1 MPEAP
6 TESRALPSTVAP
18 AGLRHALR
26 HGTLAGIAL
35 ATAGYGVFTLQDAI
49 IKWLVADHTV
59 WQILFLRSVT
69 VTAISALIARRQGFR
84 AVLRSPNRPALL
96 LRGLVIL
103 IAWLC
108 YYGAARHLGLAELTT
123 LYYAAPLFVT
133 ILSVLLLGERV
144 DLARWGAV
152 ALGLVGVVIAANPGG
167 RPDLLPALMVLA
179 AAVLWAWSNI
189 LVRQIIAIESTA
201 SQMLFSNATFVVASG
216 ITMPFLW
223 QTPRPFD
230 LALMVALGFVAA
242 LGQFLLFES
251 FRKAPA
257 SAVAP
262 CEYTALVWAF
272 LLGYAIWG
280 DLPARAVF
288 IGAGVILLATLLLVV
303 SEGRRARQ
311 GGELG
316 GSPAAPAQ

>member
-1 MPEAP
+1 MPEP
-6 TESRALPSTVAP
+6 KGP
-18 AGLRHALR
+18 AVSQGASGSSVLGHALR

-35 ATAGYGVFTLQDAI
+35 ATAGYGVFTIQDAI

-59 WQILFLRSVT
+59 WQILFFRSVT
-69 VTAISALIARRQGFR
+69 VTAISAVLAGRQGFR
-84 AVLRSPNRPALL
+84 AAIVSPNRAKLM
-96 LRGLVIL
+96 LRGVVIL

-144 DLARWGAV
+144 HAARWA
-152 ALGLVGVVIAANPGG
+152 AIAIGLAGVVIAANPAG
-167 RPDLLPALMVLA
+167 RPDFVPALMVLA
-179 AAVLWAWSNI
+179 AAALWAWSNI
-189 LVRQIIAIESTA
+189 LVRQVIALESTA
-201 SQMLFSNATFVVASG
+201 SQMLFSNATFVFAAG
-216 ITMPFLW
+216 AAMPFVW
-223 QTPRPFD
+223 QTPAPVD

-251 FRKAPA
+251 FRLAPV

-272 LLGYAIWG
+272 LLGYLVWG
-280 DLPARAVF
+280 DLPSRAVF
-288 IGAGVILLATLLLVV
+288 VGAGVILLASLVLV
-303 SEGRRARQ
+303 ASEGRR
-311 GGELG
+311 LG
-316 GSPAAPAQ
+316 RGAVKPG

>member
-6 TESRALPSTVAP
+6 TEFREPPPSAAP

-35 ATAGYGVFTLQDAI
+35 ATAGYGVFTVQDAI

-69 VTAISALIARRQGFR
+69 VTLISAFIARRRGFR
-84 AVLRSPNRPALL
+84 AALKSPNRPALL

-108 YYGAARHLGLAELTT
+108 YYGAARHLGLAELMT

-144 DLARWGAV
+144 NLARWAAV
-152 ALGLVGVVIAANPGG
+152 AIGLVGVVIAADPTG
-167 RPDLLPALMVLA
+167 RPDLLPAAMVLVA
-179 AAVLWAWSNI
+179 AALWAWSNI

-216 ITMPFLW
+216 VTMPFLW
-223 QTPRPFD
+223 ETPKPFD
-230 LALMVALGFVAA
+230 FALMIALGLVAA

-257 SAVAP
+257 SAVAS
-262 CEYTALVWAF
+262 CEYSSLVWAF
-272 LLGYAIWG
+272 LFGYLIWG
-280 DLPARAVF
+280 DLPAHTVF
-288 IGAGVILLATLLLVV
+288 IGAGVILLASLVLIV
-303 SEGRRARQ
+303 SEGRRARR
-311 GGELG
+311 GRE
-316 GSPAAPAQ
+316 